1 MAANPGID
9 TTITGPQ
16 QAQTRSRQIPIGGY
30 IINSLLIGVALF
42 MIMPFIWM
50 FSTSLRTPA
59 ESFTLPPQWLPLEPR
74 FENYLQV
81 FQSVPFFAF
90 VLNSVKVTV
99 IVTLAQLFFCST
111 AAYAFARMTFPAKNV
126 LFLLLMSSLMVPGS
140 VTIVPIFILIRYLN
154 LADTHWSLILPAI
167 TSAFGIFLL
176 RQFFLTIPTELEDAA
191 KIDGAN
197 PLQIYSRIIL
207 PLGAPALSVLA
218 IFTFNGTWNE
228 FFRPLI
234 FLKTWEKFTL
244 PLGLITLRGVE
255 GTGSISVV
263 LAGVS
268 LSILPILLVFLFAQ
282 RYLIEGITLTGL
294 KG

>member
-1 MAANPGID
+1 MAIQPQLESPPVSPVTTFSAGRIDIVHYLLNAILLGIAFLM
-9 TTITGPQ
+9 I
-16 QAQTRSRQIPIGGY
+16 IPF
-30 IINSLLIGVALF
+30 L
-42 MIMPFIWM
+42 WM
-50 FSTSLRTPA
+50 FATSLRTPA
-59 ESFTLPPQWLPLEPR
+59 ESFSLPPQWIPLDPH
-74 FENYLQV
+74 FDNYRQV
-81 FQSVPFFAF
+81 FEMVPFWSFI
-90 VLNSVKVTV
+90 VNSFKVTV
-99 IVTLAQLFFCST
+99 IVTLAQLLFCSMS
-111 AAYAFARMTFPAKNV
+111 AYAFARLNFPLKNV
-126 LFLLLMSSLMVPGS
+126 LFILLMSSLMVPGS

-154 LADTHWSLILPAI
+154 LADTHWSLILPAA

-197 PLQIYSRIIL
+197 PFQIYSRIIL

-218 IFTFNGTWNE
+218 IFTFNANWNE

-234 FLKTWEKFTL
+234 FLKSWDKFTL

-255 GTGSISVV
+255 GTGSISIV
-263 LAGVS
+263 LAGVA

-282 RYLIEGITLTGL
+282 RFLIEGITLTGL

>member
-1 MAANPGID
+1 MSV
-9 TTITGPQ
+9 Q
-16 QAQTRSRQIPIGGY
+16 QKSEQRIVVAVAGHSLALSHY
-30 IINSLLIGVALF
+30 IINTLLLAAAIL
-42 MIMPFIWM
+42 MLLPFLWM
-50 FSTSLRTPA
+50 ASTSLRTPA
-59 ESFTLPPQWLPLEPR
+59 ESFTLPPQWIPLEPR
-74 FENYLQV
+74 FANYAEV
-81 FQSVPFFAF
+81 FETVPFFSF
-90 VLNSVKVTV
+90 ILNSIKVTV
-99 IVTLAQLFFCST
+99 VVTLSQLVFCSM
-111 AAYAFARMTFPAKNV
+111 AAYAFARLNFPLKGV
-126 LFLLLMSSLMVPGS
+126 LFVLLMSSLMVPGS

-154 LADTHWSLILPAI
+154 LADTHLSLILPAA

-197 PLQIYSRIIL
+197 PLQIYARVIM

-218 IFTFNGTWNE
+218 IFTFNGNWNE

-234 FLKTWEKFTL
+234 FLKTWDKFTL
-244 PLGLITLRGVE
+244 PLGLVTLRGVE
-255 GTGSISVV
+255 GTGSVSVV
-263 LAGVS
+263 LAGVA

>member
-1 MAANPGID
+1 MAI
-9 TTITGPQ
+9 Q
-16 QAQTRSRQIPIGGY
+16 QPTDSPSIRPTAPWRLDIGHY
-30 IINSLLIGVALF
+30 LINAFLIIVAVL
-42 MIMPFIWM
+42 MIMPFLWM
-50 FSTSLRTPA
+50 FSTSLRSPV
-59 ESFTLPPQWLPLEPR
+59 ESFSLPPQWVPLNPQ
-74 FENYLQV
+74 FSNYSQV
-81 FQSVPFFAF
+81 FELVPFLDFII
-90 VLNSVKVTV
+90 NSFKVTV
-99 IVTLAQLFFCST
+99 IVTAAQLLFCSM
-111 AAYAFARMTFPAKNV
+111 AAYGFARLEFPLKNV

-154 LADTHWSLILPAI
+154 LADTHLSLILPAA

-218 IFTFNGTWNE
+218 IFTFNGNWNE

-234 FLKTWEKFTL
+234 FLKTWDKFTL
-244 PLGLITLRGVE
+244 PLGLVTLRGVE

-263 LAGVS
+263 LAGVA
-268 LSILPILLVFLFAQ
+268 LSIIPILLVFLFAQ
-282 RYLIEGITLTGL
+282 RFLIEGITLTGL

>member
-1 MAANPGID
+1 MAATQEINPGVTTPVRVARID
-9 TTITGPQ
+9 VGHYVLNT
-16 QAQTRSRQIPIGGY
+16 
-30 IINSLLIGVALF
+30 LLIIIALL
-42 MIMPFIWM
+42 MIMPFVWM

-59 ESFTLPPQWLPLEPR
+59 ESFSLPPQWFPINPR
-74 FENYLQV
+74 FENYREV
-81 FQSVPFFAF
+81 FETVPFFSF
-90 VLNSVKVTV
+90 VLNSIKVTL
-99 IVTLAQLFFCST
+99 IVTFAQLIFCSM
-111 AAYAFARMTFPAKNV
+111 AAYAFARLNFPAKNV

-140 VTIVPIFILIRYLN
+140 VTIVPIFILIRYLG
-154 LADTHWSLILPAI
+154 LADTHASLILPAI
-167 TSAFGIFLL
+167 TSAFGIFML

-197 PLQIYSRIIL
+197 PLQIYMRIIL

-218 IFTFNGTWNE
+218 IFTFNGNWNE

-234 FLKTWEKFTL
+234 FLKSWETFTL

-263 LAGVS
+263 LAGVA

-282 RYLIEGITLTGL
+282 RFLIEGITLTGL

>member
-1 MAANPGID
+1 MAIQQRSEAAPFSSATPWRLD
-9 TTITGPQ
+9 WVHYTIN
-16 QAQTRSRQIPIGGY
+16 AV
-30 IINSLLIGVALF
+30 LIVVALL
-42 MIMPFIWM
+42 MILPFVWM

-59 ESFTLPPQWLPLEPR
+59 ESFSLPPQWLPLNPQ
-74 FENYLQV
+74 FDNYAQV
-81 FQSVPFFAF
+81 FRLVPFWNFI
-90 VLNSVKVTV
+90 VNSFKVTV
-99 IVTLAQLFFCST
+99 IVTAAQLLFCSM
-111 AAYAFARMTFPAKNV
+111 AAYAFARLQFPLKNF

-154 LADTHWSLILPAI
+154 LADTHLSLILPAA

-191 KIDGAN
+191 KIDGAS
-197 PLQIYSRIIL
+197 PLQIYSRIIV

-218 IFTFNGTWNE
+218 IFTFNGNWNE

-263 LAGVS
+263 LAGVA

-282 RYLIEGITLTGL
+282 RFLIEGITLTGL

>member
-1 MAANPGID
+1 MAANQNIESSF
-9 TTITGPQ
+9 TRRQ
-16 QAQTRSRQIPIGGY
+16 QEQARAKSIEIGHY
-30 IINSLLIGVALF
+30 AINSLLIAVALL
-42 MIMPFIWM
+42 MLIPFLWM
-50 FSTSLRTPA
+50 FSTSFRTPA
-59 ESFTLPPQWLPLEPR
+59 ESFTLPPQWIPLEPR

-81 FQSVPFFAF
+81 FESVPFFAF
-90 VLNSVKVTV
+90 ILNSVKVTV

-111 AAYAFARMTFPAKNV
+111 AAYAFARLNFPAKNT

-176 RQFFLTIPTELEDAA
+176 RQFFLTIPNELEDAA

-197 PLQIYSRIIL
+197 PFQIYSRIIL

-282 RYLIEGITLTGL
+282 RFLIEGITLTGL